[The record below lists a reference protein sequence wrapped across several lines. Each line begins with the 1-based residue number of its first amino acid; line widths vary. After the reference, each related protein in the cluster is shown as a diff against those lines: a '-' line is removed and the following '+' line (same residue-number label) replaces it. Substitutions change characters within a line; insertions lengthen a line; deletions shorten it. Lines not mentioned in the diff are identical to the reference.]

1 MQLFGATLQFNFSH
15 KFTCKITSKE
25 FFIQL
30 VFLKI
35 SDEGSTVLKETYFK
49 SAHQEMEREKEKR
62 KCSIL
67 ITSPKSSK
75 ESVEEKEKQKS
86 S

>member
-1 MQLFGATLQFNFSH
+1 MLRI
-15 KFTCKITSKE
+15 KK
-25 FFIQL
+25 
-30 VFLKI
+30 
-35 SDEGSTVLKETYFK
+35 TYFK

-75 ESVEEKEKQKS
+75 ESVEEKGRNKKVVEL
-86 S
+86 

>member
-49 SAHQEMEREKEKR
+49 SAHQEMDY
-62 KCSIL
+62 CTL
-67 ITSPKSSK
+67 L
-75 ESVEEKEKQKS
+75 
-86 S
+86 